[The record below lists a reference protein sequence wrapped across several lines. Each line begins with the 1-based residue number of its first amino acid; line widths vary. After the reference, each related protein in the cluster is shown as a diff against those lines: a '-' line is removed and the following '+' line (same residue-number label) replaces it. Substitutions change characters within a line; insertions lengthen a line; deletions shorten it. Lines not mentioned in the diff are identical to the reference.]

1 MNKEGYEILQNFYQR
16 LSKLSATDRRKI
28 ESIAMDGTFGGAA
41 WSYFHNKKY
50 SPYKKHTKT
59 DVSPRS
65 KPTASKPTAS
75 KPTAPKPTAPKPT
88 ASKPAT
94 KNASKR
100 SQKQKSPPQSKQ
112 RVPYVKELK
121 PGIRTILFKTKNE

>member
-65 KPTASKPTAS
+65 KQATKTDVLSQS
-75 KPTAPKPTAPKPT
+75 KPT

-121 PGIRTILFKTKNE
+121 PGIRTILFKTIM

>member
-50 SPYKKHTKT
+50 SPYKKLTKT

-65 KPTASKPTAS
+65 KPTAPKPTAS
-75 KPTAPKPTAPKPT
+75 KST